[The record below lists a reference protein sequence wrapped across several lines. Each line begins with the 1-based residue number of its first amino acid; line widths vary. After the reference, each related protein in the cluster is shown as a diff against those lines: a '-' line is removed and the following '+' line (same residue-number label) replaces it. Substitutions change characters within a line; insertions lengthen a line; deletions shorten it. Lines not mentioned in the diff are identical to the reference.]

1 MKLRNWVSPENR
13 FIVGIHKPFFKVA
26 NQRENDYIEELGRAR
41 DGRIEH
47 GGPID
52 NRINFPAGDLDVA
65 KTAWIFEIPN
75 PFSFRGATYIKKD
88 WADKRAADPSSIN
101 LPPRPTISLSTS
113 LAGIIGSDDPDQISR
128 AFRKLP
134 EPMLLAAATT
144 SNDPADLIRLAE
156 ISCSLVIDRENR
168 PLGLFY
174 ETNRESKL
182 RPLIHNHPLFEAV
195 ANNPSL
201 PLPYKQA
208 MVLRP
213 GAQGGSEIVGEAR
226 SADAGSHVF
235 EYLRRNSYIAWGHY
249 ASNMADDS
257 SRYSVGE
264 LSEKDISGLRRLYYQ
279 RTFLRMGDQ
288 LGLEPPPP
296 RRSLTDEELES
307 LRSLIIKRLRE
318 KPAPP
323 LRFNTTLWG
332 WNYGFDFAPTLYRLH
347 ASHQQIHQ
355 QFALIPADIATGDG
369 SLQPAYGCGDLA
381 ADCAERFRETTG
393 RDFFVSYLAAIRAN
407 TRTDGGKSG
416 PASLIVHQDENVML
430 FVPKAQTS
438 QWELQLICL
447 GEIGNIIEAD
457 SATRKSLDRTMLIA
471 MKTLDAMGARMVTT
485 IEFPKRFDAPDRD
498 QRLLY
503 SFLPKLPESPG
514 TFSEAQQRWVNGHY
528 PEDFAEACRQARN
541 RIEP

>member
-201 PLPYKQA
+201 PLPY
-208 MVLRP
+208 
-213 GAQGGSEIVGEAR
+213 
-226 SADAGSHVF
+226 
-235 EYLRRNSYIAWGHY
+235 
-249 ASNMADDS
+249 
-257 SRYSVGE
+257 
-264 LSEKDISGLRRLYYQ
+264 
-279 RTFLRMGDQ
+279 
-288 LGLEPPPP
+288 
-296 RRSLTDEELES
+296 
-307 LRSLIIKRLRE
+307 
-318 KPAPP
+318 
-323 LRFNTTLWG
+323 
-332 WNYGFDFAPTLYRLH
+332 
-347 ASHQQIHQ
+347 
-355 QFALIPADIATGDG
+355 
-369 SLQPAYGCGDLA
+369 
-381 ADCAERFRETTG
+381 
-393 RDFFVSYLAAIRAN
+393 
-407 TRTDGGKSG
+407 
-416 PASLIVHQDENVML
+416 
-430 FVPKAQTS
+430 
-438 QWELQLICL
+438 
-447 GEIGNIIEAD
+447 
-457 SATRKSLDRTMLIA
+457 
-471 MKTLDAMGARMVTT
+471 
-485 IEFPKRFDAPDRD
+485 
-498 QRLLY
+498 
-503 SFLPKLPESPG
+503 
-514 TFSEAQQRWVNGHY
+514 
-528 PEDFAEACRQARN
+528 
-541 RIEP
+541 